1 MLILNF
7 QKIKIILFR
16 INKINY
22 FRRKLSIMKKA
33 IVSCLLL
40 SQFINAQQVNDSI
53 KSTNIDGVEI
63 IGTKS
68 VISDKSNYVGKMP
81 LKNLENSQ
89 VYTGI
94 TSRLITQQKIY
105 DLEDVVRY
113 APGLNKSNDGWTGNI
128 MYGGGS
134 FVMRGFSTQI
144 RATNGLASDI
154 ALSTDV
160 QNVSMI
166 EVIKGPS
173 ATLFGG
179 VVTTYGGLINR
190 VTKKPYKELDIATEA
205 SVGSY
210 NFQRVGLD
218 VNLPI
223 NQEKTLLSR
232 LNASYTNQ
240 GTFMDNGGYF
250 RNTLI
255 APSFSYQLNDDLKI
269 NINSEFFS
277 TESAGKVNGFM
288 FSILPSSV
296 KQYLQQI
303 LTGENVPQAY
313 IDNIL
318 SKMPNSIKEAFGTNN
333 VNEIGLDRKRSFTNK
348 NMIAN
353 SQGFNINFET
363 EYKINNQWKSITSGI
378 FSSGSDDGYETR
390 HIILPNVV
398 QAVLTSFPTGQINYG
413 TAGADYIART
423 SRKFESSVDSHD
435 IQQNF
440 IGDFNIGGLRNRM
453 VIGLD
458 YYHYKGVSNWR
469 NYMGKL
475 FTVGYESI
483 FDVVK
488 VNGENPN
495 YYNFERYAIDNLL
508 ENNQSKKNNYDSNTN
523 IYSGYINNVLNVTE
537 KLLLNAGI
545 RYDRFNAKGSYNGIT
560 NTWNGGFNQTAFSPK
575 FGLVYQP
582 ILDKISLFAN
592 YQSGFKNVAGTDE
605 KGNSFKPEYASQ
617 WETGVKFGFF
627 HGLFTGSLSYYDIK
641 VDDKVRIDPNN
652 MFFSIQDGTQRSKG
666 FEAELLGNPL
676 PNLNVMLGYAYNDS
690 NMTKGDYTVEGLRPA
705 GSGPYNQFNVW
716 GHYHFSKTI
725 LKNMSFGAGI
735 NYVGETYVMNQNP
748 DGAFIAPAYSLVSAK
763 ISYDNSKYSL
773 GLRANN
779 LLDEE
784 IWTGN
789 WSVSPQMPRQ
799 IIASVAL
806 KF

>member
-1 MLILNF
+1 
-7 QKIKIILFR
+7 
-16 INKINY
+16 
-22 FRRKLSIMKKA
+22 MKKV
-33 IVSCLLL
+33 IIPSLLL
-40 SQFINAQQVNDSI
+40 STILNAQQKNDSV
-53 KSTNIDGVEI
+53 KSKNIDQVEI
-63 IGTKS
+63 IGTKT
-68 VISDKSNYVGKMP
+68 VIADKSEYVGKLP

-113 APGLNKSNDGWTGNI
+113 APGINKSTDGWAGNI
-128 MYGGGS
+128 MYGGAS

-160 QNVSMI
+160 QNVSKI

-190 VTKKPYKELDIATEA
+190 VTKRPYKETNVATEA

-218 VNLPI
+218 LNLPV
-223 NQEKTLLSR
+223 NKEKTLLSR

-240 GTFMDNGGYF
+240 GTFMDNGGYI
-250 RNTLI
+250 RNVLV
-255 APSFSYQLNDDLKI
+255 APSFSYQPNDDLKFTI
-269 NINSEFFS
+269 NTELFS
-277 TESAGKVNGFM
+277 TQTAGKVNSFM

-303 LTGENVPQAY
+303 LAAQNVSQAN

-318 SKMPNSIKEAFGTNN
+318 SKMPNTIIDAFGTNN

-348 NMIAN
+348 NMT
-353 SQGFNINFET
+353 STSKGFNINFEA
-363 EYKINNQWKSITSGI
+363 EYRINDQWKSVTAGI
-378 FSSGSDDGYETR
+378 FSSGSDEGYESR

-398 QAVLTSFPTGQINYG
+398 QAVLTSFSSGQINYG
-413 TAGADYIART
+413 TAGADYMART
-423 SRKFESSVDSHD
+423 SRKYESTVDAHD

-440 IGDFNIGGLRNRM
+440 IGDFNIGSFRNRM

-458 YYHYKGVSNWR
+458 YYHYNGVSNWR

-475 FTVGYESI
+475 FTVPYESV
-483 FDVVK
+483 FDIVTIK
-488 VNGENPN
+488 GNNSN
-495 YYNFERYAIDNLL
+495 YYDFERYGVDKLL
-508 ENNQSKKNNYDSNTN
+508 QNSPSKKTTYGSNTN
-523 IYSGYINNVLNVTE
+523 IYSAYINDVLNISE
-537 KLLLNAGI
+537 KLLFNAGV
-545 RYDRFNAKGSYNGIT
+545 RFDRFNAKGNYNGIT
-560 NTWNGGFNQTAFSPK
+560 NNWDGGYNQTAFSPK
-575 FGLVYQP
+575 FGLIYQP
-582 ILDKISLFAN
+582 VLDKISLFAN

-605 KGNSFKPEYASQ
+605 NNNSFKPEHAFQ
-617 WETGVKFGFF
+617 WETGVKFSFF
-627 HGLFTGSLSYYDIK
+627 NEALTGSVSYYDIK
-641 VDDKVRIDPNN
+641 VDDKVRTNPNN
-652 MFFSIQDGTQRSKG
+652 IFFSIQDGTQRSKG
-666 FEAELLGNPL
+666 FEAEILGNPI

-690 NMTKGDYTVEGLRPA
+690 KMTKADSSLEGLRPA
-705 GSGPYNQFNVW
+705 GSGPYNQFNLW
-716 GHYHFSKTI
+716 GHYHFTKTF

-763 ISYDNSKYSL
+763 ISYDNPKYSL

-779 LLDEE
+779 LLNEE

-799 IIASVAL
+799 IIASIAL